1 MTNYEIARRFIAIAD
16 ILEIQGENPFKV
28 RAYRVAAETIDELE
42 DDLATIQA
50 NGKLR
55 ELPGFGEAIASKT
68 ADFLTKG
75 TTAIWE
81 RIKDAVPEGVVK
93 LASVPGVGP
102 RTAKKVWEELSVTSV
117 VELETACEQGKL
129 RELSGFGAAKEKQL
143 LEKIQAWKRLNEK
156 MPRRWALP
164 LAEKLAA
171 ELRKIEGVEQV
182 EISGA
187 LRQGYESVEVGNSSL
202 GIGGLA
208 FAVKHSNKQVLVDAM
223 LPLFPRVWTSYPVK
237 MPNQIWFKT
246 PEIDQSIWLQVST
259 LDTLAGALLFQSLGD
274 FLEPLLNL
282 LPDDYDD
289 EAIWSASSEAEIFH
303 HAGLPFIEPEL
314 RDWPEVIELAK
325 AGKLPKLIT
334 EADFKGQLHEHTTW
348 SDGTASV
355 REMAEAAIA
364 RGYEYLA
371 ITDHSP
377 LIAVANGLS
386 RERVLAQ
393 LEEIEALRPEFA
405 ARGLTILSGLEVD
418 ILKDGSLDMDD
429 DVLEKLDIV
438 VASVHM
444 RYKEDEAAMTARICK
459 ALASPHVDIL
469 GHPTG
474 RIMGQ
479 REGYPLDIDTVI
491 TTAAKYGK
499 ALEINA
505 SPERMDLCDEHVKKA
520 KAAGVKIA
528 INCDAHSV
536 KSLGNLSWGLCIARR
551 AGLESGDVLNCWS
564 LATLRGWLAR
574 A

>member
-1 MTNYEIARRFIAIAD
+1 MRVAFGYGYNPPMTNYEIARRFEAIAD
-16 ILEIQGENPFKV
+16 ILEIQGENVFKV
-28 RAYRVAAETIDELE
+28 RAYRVAAETIDDLE
-42 DDLATIQA
+42 DDLVTVHER
-50 NGKLR
+50 GKLR

-68 ADFLTKG
+68 ADFLASG

-81 RIKDAVPEGVVK
+81 RIKDSVPAGVVK
-93 LASVPGVGP
+93 MASVPGVGP
-102 RTAKKVWEELSVTSV
+102 RTAKALWEALEVTSV
-117 VELETACEQGKL
+117 EALEAACREQ
-129 RELSGFGAAKEKQL
+129 RVRAVAGFGAAKETKL
-143 LEKIQAWKRLNEK
+143 LEKIEAWKRLNEK

-164 LAEKLAA
+164 LAEKLVA
-171 ELRKIEGVEQV
+171 ELRKIEGVERV
-182 EISGA
+182 EIAGELRSGKDSITQRTNFDTMPGTRFLIQA
-187 LRQGYESVEVGNSSL
+187 TNELDLTSWHESLRASGLSAFTRSTSASEWGVVHLQSDTNHFVELVLLGTERFGSGWFPTGENEAAVYES
-202 GIGGLA
+202 
-208 FAVKHSNKQVLVDAM
+208 
-223 LPLFPRVWTSYPVK
+223 
-237 MPNQIWFKT
+237 
-246 PEIDQSIWLQVST
+246 
-259 LDTLAGALLFQSLGD
+259 LD
-274 FLEPLLNL
+274 
-282 LPDDYDD
+282 
-289 EAIWSASSEAEIFH
+289 
-303 HAGLPFIEPEL
+303 LPFIEPEL
-314 RDWPEVIELAK
+314 RDWPGVIELAK

-355 REMAEAAIA
+355 REMAEAALE
-364 RGYEYLA
+364 RGYAYLA

-377 LIAVANGLS
+377 LLAIANGLS

-393 LEEIEALRPEFA
+393 LDEIEALRPEFA
-405 ARGLTILSGLEVD
+405 ARGLAILSGLEVD
-418 ILKDGSLDMDD
+418 ILKDGTLDMDD
-429 DVLEKLDIV
+429 AVLAKLDIV

-444 RYKEDEAAMTARICK
+444 RYKEDEAAMTQRICA

-479 REGYPLDIDTVI
+479 REGYTLDIDAVI

-551 AGLESGDVLNCWS
+551 AGLEAGDVLNCWD
-564 LATLRGWLAR
+564 LATLRGWLAGGG

>member
-1 MTNYEIARRFIAIAD
+1 MTNYEIARRFEAIAD

-28 RAYRVAAETIDELE
+28 RAYRVAAETIDDLE
-42 DDLATIQA
+42 DDLATIHA
-50 NGKLR
+50 HGKLR

-68 ADFLTKG
+68 ADFLASG

-81 RIKDAVPEGVVK
+81 RIKDSVPTGVVK
-93 LASVPGVGP
+93 MASVPGVGP
-102 RTAKKVWEELSVTSV
+102 RTAKALWEALEVTSV
-117 VELETACEQGKL
+117 EALEAACREQ
-129 RELSGFGAAKEKQL
+129 RVRAVAGFGAAKETKL
-143 LEKIQAWKRLNEK
+143 LEKIEAWKRLNEK

-171 ELRKIEGVEQV
+171 ELRKIEGVESV
-182 EISGA
+182 EIAGE
-187 LRQGYESVEVGNSSL
+187 LRRGLESVEKIVLCIFTSELSINLPALPERVECRIISREMNRTILLVDSIGPEGFADSVTDLIDPSKPEL
-202 GIGGLA
+202 FVAHGETGTGILA
-208 FAVKHSNKQVLVDAM
+208 FPA
-223 LPLFPRVWTSYPVK
+223 
-237 MPNQIWFKT
+237 
-246 PEIDQSIWLQVST
+246 
-259 LDTLAGALLFQSLGD
+259 
-274 FLEPLLNL
+274 
-282 LPDDYDD
+282 
-289 EAIWSASSEAEIFH
+289 
-303 HAGLPFIEPEL
+303 LPFIEPEL
-314 RDWPEVIELAK
+314 RDWPDVIELAK

-348 SDGTASV
+348 SDGTASI
-355 REMAEAAIA
+355 REMAEAALE

-377 LIAVANGLS
+377 LLAIANGLS

-393 LEEIEALRPEFA
+393 LDEIESLRPEFA
-405 ARGLTILSGLEVD
+405 ARGLVILSGLEVD
-418 ILKDGSLDMDD
+418 ILKDGTLDMDD
-429 DVLEKLDIV
+429 EVLAKLDIV

-444 RYKEDEAAMTARICK
+444 RYKEDEAAMTQRICT

-479 REGYPLDIDTVI
+479 REGYPLDIDAVI
-491 TTAAKYGK
+491 ATAAQYGK

-536 KSLGNLSWGLCIARR
+536 KMLGNLSWGLCIARR
-551 AGLESGDVLNCWS
+551 AGLEASDVLNCWD
-564 LATLRGWLAR
+564 LATLRGWLG
-574 A
+574 

>member
-1 MTNYEIARRFIAIAD
+1 MTNYEIARRFEAIAD

-28 RAYRVAAETIDELE
+28 RAYRVAAETIDDLE
-42 DDLATIQA
+42 DDLATIHA
-50 NGKLR
+50 HGKLR

-68 ADFLTKG
+68 ADFLASG

-81 RIKDAVPEGVVK
+81 RIKDSVPTGVVK
-93 LASVPGVGP
+93 MASVPGVGP
-102 RTAKKVWEELSVTSV
+102 RTAKALWEALEVTSV
-117 VELETACEQGKL
+117 EALEAACREQ
-129 RELSGFGAAKEKQL
+129 RVRAVAGFGAAKETKL
-143 LEKIQAWKRLNEK
+143 LEKIEAWKRLNEK

-171 ELRKIEGVEQV
+171 ELRKIEGVERV
-182 EISGA
+182 EIAGE
-187 LRQGYESVEVGNSSL
+187 LRRGCESVEKIILCVFAPEF
-202 GIGGLA
+202 GIELPALPERVECIVVAGKGTYGWGDTELLATGPEAFTQTLTDMTDVDDLEIASDEGLA
-208 FAVKHSNKQVLVDAM
+208 FAFANV
-223 LPLFPRVWTSYPVK
+223 
-237 MPNQIWFKT
+237 
-246 PEIDQSIWLQVST
+246 
-259 LDTLAGALLFQSLGD
+259 
-274 FLEPLLNL
+274 
-282 LPDDYDD
+282 
-289 EAIWSASSEAEIFH
+289 
-303 HAGLPFIEPEL
+303 PFIEPEL
-314 RDWPEVIELAK
+314 RDWPDVIELAK

-348 SDGTASV
+348 SDGTASI
-355 REMAEAAIA
+355 REMAEAALE

-377 LIAVANGLS
+377 LLAIANGLS

-393 LEEIEALRPEFA
+393 LDEIESLRPEFA
-405 ARGLTILSGLEVD
+405 ARGLAILSGLEVD
-418 ILKDGSLDMDD
+418 ILKDGTLDMDD
-429 DVLEKLDIV
+429 DVLAKLDIV

-444 RYKEDEAAMTARICK
+444 RYKEDEAAMTQRICT

-479 REGYPLDIDTVI
+479 REGYPLDIDAVI
-491 TTAAKYGK
+491 AAAAKHKK

-528 INCDAHSV
+528 INCDAHST

-551 AGLESGDVLNCWS
+551 AGLEASDVLNCWD
-564 LATLRGWLAR
+564 LATLRGWLG
-574 A
+574 

>member
-1 MTNYEIARRFIAIAD
+1 MTNYEIARRFEAIAD
-16 ILEIQGENPFKV
+16 ILEIQGENVFKV
-28 RAYRVAAETIDELE
+28 RAYRVAAETIDDLE
-42 DDLATIQA
+42 DDLATIHER
-50 NGKLR
+50 GKLR

-68 ADFLTKG
+68 ADFLASG

-81 RIKDAVPEGVVK
+81 RIKDSVPAGVVK
-93 LASVPGVGP
+93 MASVPGVGP
-102 RTAKKVWEELSVTSV
+102 RTAKALWEALEVTSV
-117 VELETACEQGKL
+117 EALEAACREQ
-129 RELSGFGAAKEKQL
+129 RVRAVAGFGAAKETKL
-143 LEKIQAWKRLNEK
+143 LEKLEAWKRLNEK

-164 LAEKLAA
+164 LAEKLAS
-171 ELRKIEGVEQV
+171 ELRKIEGVERV
-182 EISGA
+182 EIGGELRRGCESISEIEIAVGVSA
-187 LRQGYESVEVGNSSL
+187 LPGEGYKDAQYRVGETFREL
-202 GIGGLA
+202 GGFDWKQDG
-208 FAVKHSNKQVLVDAM
+208 NK
-223 LPLFPRVWTSYPVK
+223 PLFVYAKVEAGPDIS
-237 MPNQIWFKT
+237 I
-246 PEIDQSIWLQVST
+246 EIDGLDVFGASLFGST
-259 LDTLAGALLFQSLGD
+259 G
-274 FLEPLLNL
+274 
-282 LPDDYDD
+282 PDDFTDVSESWYPT
-289 EAIWSASSEAEIFH
+289 EAETFEKL
-303 HAGLPFIEPEL
+303 GLPFIEPEL
-314 RDWPEVIELAK
+314 RDWPDVIELAK

-355 REMAEAAIA
+355 REMAEAALE
-364 RGYEYLA
+364 RGYAYLA

-377 LIAVANGLS
+377 LLAIANGLS

-393 LEEIEALRPEFA
+393 LDEIEVLRPEFA
-405 ARGLTILSGLEVD
+405 ARGLAILSGLEVD
-418 ILKDGSLDMDD
+418 ILKDGTLDMDD
-429 DVLEKLDIV
+429 EVLAKLDIV

-444 RYKEDEAAMTARICK
+444 RYKEDEAAMTQRICA

-479 REGYPLDIDTVI
+479 REGYTLDIDAVI

-528 INCDAHSV
+528 INCDAHSI

-551 AGLESGDVLNCWS
+551 AGLEVSDVLNCWD
-564 LATLRGWLAR
+564 LATLRGWLAGGG